1 MEIAI
6 LIFDKLAALDAVGPY
21 EVMRNVPGWDVRF
34 VAKEK
39 GETRTED
46 GSLGLVAD
54 YTLDEVTAPDI
65 VLVPGGKGSRP
76 LMQDEELLQWLREV
90 DRTTKWTTSV
100 CTGSLR
106 ARRRRPAARASAR
119 PRNWLLLDALR
130 QFGAD
135 PVGGRWVE
143 DGKVITAAGVTAG
156 IDMALHLV
164 AQEAGPEVAQ
174 AVQLGIEYDPD
185 PPFDSGS
192 PREGPARDRRARR
205 AGRRRRRPASQRL
218 GTSSSSRHGPSPLIG
233 WVRPSSQSGWRSS

>member
-46 GSLGLVAD
+46 GTLALVAD
-54 YTLDEVTAPDI
+54 YSLDQVAAPDL
-65 VLVPGGKGSRP
+65 VLVPGGKGTRT
-76 LMQDEELLQWLREV
+76 LMHDEQLLQWLRDV

-100 CTGSLR
+100 CTGSLLLGAAGRLEGKR
-106 ARRRRPAARASAR
+106 ATS
-119 PRNWLLLDALR
+119 NWLLLDALR

-135 PVGGRWVE
+135 PVGGRFVE
-143 DGKVITAAGVTAG
+143 DGKVVTAAGVTAG

-164 AQEAGPEVAQ
+164 SLEAGPEVAQ

-192 PREGPARDRRARR
+192 PEKAPAEIVELVRRVSS
-205 AGRRRRRPASQRL
+205 AGD
-218 GTSSSSRHGPSPLIG
+218 PLL
-233 WVRPSSQSGWRSS
+233 SGGG

>member
-46 GSLGLVAD
+46 GTLALVAD
-54 YTLDEVTAPDI
+54 FTLDQVTSPDL
-65 VLVPGGKGSRP
+65 VLVPGGKGTRP
-76 LMQDEELLQWLREV
+76 LMHDEALLQWLRDV

-100 CTGSLR
+100 CTGSLLLGAAGLLEGKR
-106 ARRRRPAARASAR
+106 ATS
-119 PRNWLLLDALR
+119 NWLVLDALR
-130 QFGAD
+130 QFGAA
-135 PVGGRWVE
+135 PVGGRFVE
-143 DGKVITAAGVTAG
+143 DGKIVTAAGVTAG

-164 AQEAGPEVAQ
+164 AREVGPEVAQ

-192 PREGPARDRRARR
+192 PEKAAPEIVEIVRSVSAASNASLSE
-205 AGRRRRRPASQRL
+205 ASQ
-218 GTSSSSRHGPSPLIG
+218 PS
-233 WVRPSSQSGWRSS
+233 

>member
-1 MEIAI
+1 MEITI

-21 EVMRNVPGWDVRF
+21 EVMRNVPGWDVRL

-46 GSLGLVAD
+46 GSLALVAD
-54 YTLDEVTAPDI
+54 YNLEEISAPDL
-65 VLVPGGKGSRP
+65 VLVPGGEGTRT
-76 LMQDEELLQWLREV
+76 LMHDEELLQWLREV

-100 CTGSLR
+100 CTGSLLLGAAGLLEGKR
-106 ARRRRPAARASAR
+106 ATS
-119 PRNWLLLDALR
+119 NWLLLDALR

-135 PVGGRWVE
+135 PVGGRFVE
-143 DGKVITAAGVTAG
+143 DGKIVTAAGVTAG

-164 AQEAGPEVAQ
+164 AVEAGPKVAQ

-192 PREGPARDRRARR
+192 PEKAAPEIVEIVRSVAAAND
-205 AGRRRRRPASQRL
+205 
-218 GTSSSSRHGPSPLIG
+218 PLIG
-233 WVRPSSQSGWRSS
+233 AGN